1 MSTAYELAC
10 GCIDRTECGG
20 VRVTLWKEHN
30 VYHVRA
36 HSFAKHRRISWEVF
50 RLLPTARKAYRR
62 AVRELIPC

>member
-10 GCIDRTECGG
+10 GCIDRTERGG

-36 HSFAKHRRISWEVF
+36 HSFAEHRRISWKSF
-50 RLLPTARKAYRR
+50 ASCRCGGRR
-62 AVRELIPC
+62 IDGRSGS